1 LGHDL
6 INGLSFLHTHGVA
19 HRNVKP
25 SNLVYTADYRLQI
38 IDFDVAVYVTGED
51 DAVEGFCGSEGWTA
65 PEVGDGC
72 AYSTVRADRWACGRV
87 L

>member
-1 LGHDL
+1 
-6 INGLSFLHTHGVA
+6 LSFLHVRGVA
-19 HRNVKP
+19 HHNVKP

-38 IDFDVAVYVTGED
+38 IGFDVAVYVAGED
-51 DAVEGFCGSEGWTA
+51 DAVEGFCGMA

-72 AYSTVRADRWACGRV
+72 AYNAVRADRWACGRV